1 MCSPTRT
8 LAHTHAGRCTWLWRA
23 ESPRPLAARRIRD
36 CLHPAS
42 ESAFADLWVCFDYV
56 DLDLRKLIA
65 SPQTISIAHVQWIT
79 QQLLV
84 ALEYLHSAH
93 VLHRDL
99 KPANVLLSGTCDVKV
114 CDFGLARVVDEDD
127 WALNEQRRFA
137 QTPRGTAL
145 ARQARRT
152 AACVPASA
160 LRSRTSLC
168 PPSAL
173 SRAHPRSLAPP
184 PPLPPAPPT
193 TPLLALPVPLRLPNS
208 PPHAPHPACTTP
220 GLLLIAARMP
230 SGIETDDHARRHEMV
245 GTLRV
250 GTHASAPQGT
260 MHDART

>member
-1 MCSPTRT
+1 
-8 LAHTHAGRCTWLWRA
+8 
-23 ESPRPLAARRIRD
+23 
-36 CLHPAS
+36 LHPAS

-145 ARQARRT
+145 ARQARRI
-152 AACVPASA
+152 AARLPPFA
-160 LRSRTSLC
+160 LLTRTSAPTRC
-168 PPSAL
+168 PCPSHPPTPLTPPPL
-173 SRAHPRSLAPP
+173 SPAPP
-184 PPLPPAPPT
+184 PLCLYCPCLPASPA
-193 TPLLALPVPLRLPNS
+193 
-208 PPHAPHPACTTP
+208 HAPHPACARA
-220 GLLLIAARMP
+220 GLLLRTARMP
-230 SGIETDDHARRHEMV
+230 TGVETDDHARRHEMV
-245 GTLRV
+245 RTL
-250 GTHASAPQGT
+250 
-260 MHDART
+260 

>member
-1 MCSPTRT
+1 M
-8 LAHTHAGRCTWLWRA
+8 
-23 ESPRPLAARRIRD
+23 
-36 CLHPAS
+36 HPAS

-114 CDFGLARVVDEDD
+114 CDFGLARVVDEED

-152 AACVPASA
+152 AARVRASA
-160 LRSRTSLC
+160 LPLTRSTR
-168 PPSAL
+168 
-173 SRAHPRSLAPP
+173 PP
-184 PPLPPAPPT
+184 PPPSRPPPEGG
-193 TPLLALPVPLRLPNS
+193 
-208 PPHAPHPACTTP
+208 PHP
-220 GLLLIAARMP
+220 
-230 SGIETDDHARRHEMV
+230 
-245 GTLRV
+245 
-250 GTHASAPQGT
+250 
-260 MHDART
+260 

>member
-1 MCSPTRT
+1 
-8 LAHTHAGRCTWLWRA
+8 
-23 ESPRPLAARRIRD
+23 
-36 CLHPAS
+36 LHPAS

-145 ARQARRT
+145 ARQARRI
-152 AACVPASA
+152 AARLPPFA
-160 LRSRTSLC
+160 LLTRTSAPTRC
-168 PPSAL
+168 PCPS
-173 SRAHPRSLAPP
+173 HPPTPLTPP
-184 PPLPPAPPT
+184 TLVPSPT
-193 TPLLALPVPLRLPNS
+193 TPLLVLPVPPRLSSSRPSPRVCSRRS
-208 PPHAPHPACTTP
+208 PPPHCPHAHRC
-220 GLLLIAARMP
+220 R
-230 SGIETDDHARRHEMV
+230 DR
-245 GTLRV
+245 
-250 GTHASAPQGT
+250 
-260 MHDART
+260 

>member
-160 LRSRTSLC
+160 LRSALPLPYHAPTPAPLHPPHPC
-168 PPSAL
+168 PQP
-173 SRAHPRSLAPP
+173 HP
-184 PPLPPAPPT
+184 PPLCSHCPCLSACPT
-193 TPLLALPVPLRLPNS
+193 PHPTPLTPRVLRQVSSSSL
-208 PPHAPHPACTTP
+208 PACPPVSRQMTTHVVT
-220 GLLLIAARMP
+220 RWW
-230 SGIETDDHARRHEMV
+230 
-245 GTLRV
+245 
-250 GTHASAPQGT
+250 APLG
-260 MHDART
+260 

>member
-1 MCSPTRT
+1 M
-8 LAHTHAGRCTWLWRA
+8 
-23 ESPRPLAARRIRD
+23 
-36 CLHPAS
+36 HPAS

-114 CDFGLARVVDEDD
+114 CDFGLARVVDEED

-152 AACVPASA
+152 AARVLPPHCPSHAA
-160 LRSRTSLC
+160 QTLR
-168 PPSAL
+168 PP
-173 SRAHPRSLAPP
+173 PLAPP
-184 PPLPPAPPT
+184 LLRMDPTLDPSPTAPG
-193 TPLLALPVPLRLPNS
+193 
-208 PPHAPHPACTTP
+208 PHP
-220 GLLLIAARMP
+220 
-230 SGIETDDHARRHEMV
+230 
-245 GTLRV
+245 
-250 GTHASAPQGT
+250 
-260 MHDART
+260 

>member
-23 ESPRPLAARRIRD
+23 ESPRPRAARRIRD

-160 LRSRTSLC
+160 LRYPQRRTSLC
-168 PPSAL
+168 PIT
-173 SRAHPRSLAPP
+173 RP
-184 PPLPPAPPT
+184 PPLPCTPPT
-193 TPLLALPVPLRLPNS
+193 LVPSPTHHPFARTARASPPAQLPTPRPSPRVYYARS
-208 PPHAPHPACTTP
+208 PPHRCP
-220 GLLLIAARMP
+220 
-230 SGIETDDHARRHEMV
+230 HARRC
-245 GTLRV
+245 R
-250 GTHASAPQGT
+250 
-260 MHDART
+260 DR

>member
-1 MCSPTRT
+1 MCSPTRPPT
-8 LAHTHAGRCTWLWRA
+8 HTPAGRCTWRRWRP
-23 ESPRPLAARRIRD
+23 ESPRPGAARRIRD

-152 AACVPASA
+152 AAHVPAST
-160 LRSRTSLC
+160 LLLIPTSAPTLC
-168 PPSAL
+168 LSPP
-173 SRAHPRSLAPP
+173 PP
-184 PPLPPAPPT
+184 PPLTPHTLDPSAT
-193 TPLLALPVPLRLPNS
+193 TPLHALTVPARLPNP
-208 PPHAPHPACTTP
+208 PPHTPHPACTTS
-220 GLLLIAARMP
+220 GLLFLAARLP
-230 SGIETDDHARRHEMV
+230 SGVETDDHPRRHEMV
-245 GTLRV
+245 W
-250 GTHASAPQGT
+250 AP
-260 MHDART
+260 